1 MEIWTMA
8 QTVNNTCVLTGDIG
22 GTKTS
27 LALFIQ
33 GKRRPRLKEVE
44 TYPSSE
50 SPDLESLI
58 EKFLE
63 RHPMSIERACFGI
76 AGPVQK
82 GQVRTTNL
90 PWDVREDRIRKRFK
104 WRHVRLIN
112 DLSAMALAI
121 PYLTGK
127 ELVPLND
134 LRAQRGQ
141 NLALIAPGTGL
152 GQALLVFHGGKYIP
166 VPSEGGHTDFPLNNR
181 EDMELWLYLRKKYP
195 HVSIERILSGPG
207 IFNIYSWLRESG
219 PLREPRWLS
228 LKIKGPDPARVI
240 AEAALERKQP
250 LCVKTLD
257 IFLSI
262 LGAAAGNL
270 ALTGLTTGG
279 VYLGGGIP
287 PKILPKLKEGTFMK
301 AFTAKGRFRT
311 LMESM
316 PVHVILNDRAVLLGA
331 AVQGFNL

>member
-1 MEIWTMA
+1 MA
-8 QTVNNTCVLTGDIG
+8 QAGDNTAVLAGDIG

-33 GKRRPRLKEVE
+33 GKRRPLLKEME
-44 TYPSSE
+44 TYSSRE
-50 SPDLESLI
+50 APDLESII
-58 EKFLE
+58 EKFFKK
-63 RHPMSIERACFGI
+63 HPLSIRRACFGI

-82 GQVRTTNL
+82 GRVRTTNL

-104 WRHVRLIN
+104 WSHFRLIN

-127 ELVPLND
+127 ELFPLND
-134 LRAQRGQ
+134 LKAQKGQ

-152 GQALLVFHGGKYIP
+152 GQALLVFHGGKYLP

-181 EDMELWLYLRKKYP
+181 EDMELWQYLRRKYP

-207 IFNIYSWLRESG
+207 ILNIYSWLKESG
-219 PLREPRWLS
+219 PHGEPKWLS
-228 LKIKGPDPARVI
+228 LKIRESDPARVI
-240 AEAALERKQP
+240 AEAAMNRKQP

-257 IFLSI
+257 IFLSM

-311 LMESM
+311 LLESI
-316 PVHVILNDRAVLLGA
+316 PVHVILNEKAVLLGA
-331 AVQGFNL
+331 AVHGFTL